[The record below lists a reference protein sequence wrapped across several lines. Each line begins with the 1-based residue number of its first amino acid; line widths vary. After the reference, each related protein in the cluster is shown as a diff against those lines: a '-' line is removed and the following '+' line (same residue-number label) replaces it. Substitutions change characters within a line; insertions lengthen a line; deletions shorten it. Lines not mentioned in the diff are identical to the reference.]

1 MSLTPIRPVTLMS
14 NDSSNDPEVQILA
27 DCQSVIGYEFTQL
40 ELLREALTHSSGANT
55 RLRSN
60 ERQEFLGD
68 AVLGLV
74 CVEQLYRR
82 FPEYQEG
89 DMTKVKSA
97 VVSRTSCAKF
107 SQALSLGNYLFLGR
121 GLTTDSPLPSN
132 VLADLFEA
140 IVGAIYLD
148 GGIPAAKPFI
158 LRFLDPEIDEVIR
171 DSALNNH
178 KSMLQQ
184 VAQQKFGSVPRYAV
198 LDEQGPDHQR
208 SFKIAVV
215 IGQERFPAA
224 WGPNKKI
231 AESRAAQNALA
242 KLAGKPIPHNLDTD

>member
-1 MSLTPIRPVTLMS
+1 MTNHSHS
-14 NDSSNDPEVQILA
+14 DEESAILA
-27 DCQSVIGYEFTQL
+27 ACQEAIGYQFNQV

-82 FPEYQEG
+82 FPEYEEG

-97 VVSRTSCAKF
+97 VVSRLSCAKF
-107 SQALSLGNYLFLGR
+107 SQSLSLGSYLFLGR
-121 GLTTDSPLPSN
+121 GLTPNSKLPSN
-132 VLADLFEA
+132 MLADLFEA
-140 IVGAIYLD
+140 VVGAMYLD
-148 GGIPAAKPFI
+148 GGIPAAQPFI

-171 DSALNNH
+171 DSAHNNY
-178 KSMLQQ
+178 KSLLQQ
-184 VAQQKFGSVPRYAV
+184 VAQQEYGSVPRYNV

-215 IGQERFPAA
+215 ISHERYPAA
-224 WGPNKKI
+224 WGPNKKS

-242 KLAGKPIPHNLDTD
+242 RINGEKIPFDLDTD